1 VSDPGSTVH
10 RITCAVARNH
20 GRAMME
26 RLSEMG
32 VGSVLV
38 ESGRSVR
45 RRRYSRFFGLLGYA
59 ERLEDSPIELCQ
71 FSVAPEASEPLVRG
85 LAGALEM
92 NLPGRGTI
100 YAQECSSFV
109 DTTVAHVAPSPE
121 AGSRL
126 PGLLRDLAIMTCITS
141 MSGSG
146 EELARLALEFGT
158 GVPMVTLGSGSGLR
172 DRLGLL
178 RITVPA
184 EKEVVRLLVPALD
197 AEGLMR
203 MLIEKG
209 RLNRPGK
216 GFIYCS
222 PLLNGLLDTRTLVGP
237 QQHAATM
244 EQIVAAIDELEK
256 STAWRRRFP
265 ELEPEAGF
273 QLRERCAEI
282 TLVCIEEMAS
292 RYVQAA
298 MQAGAEAATIAH
310 LQRVSFG
317 EPGGG
322 ARERCRIIV
331 SQWQSAQVLDA
342 LRQAHQDSP
351 AQEERLESLEVQPVV
366 LSYSYRTQT
375 ARLLRRHHVPD

>member
-1 VSDPGSTVH
+1 MSDPGSTVH

-126 PGLLRDLAIMTCITS
+126 PGLLRDLDDPRSLIGAI
-141 MSGSG
+141 
-146 EELARLALEFGT
+146 
-158 GVPMVTLGSGSGLR
+158 PQH
-172 DRLGLL
+172 
-178 RITVPA
+178 
-184 EKEVVRLLVPALD
+184 ALD
-197 AEGLMR
+197 GVTHGL
-203 MLIEKG
+203 G
-209 RLNRPGK
+209 VVDDQD
-216 GFIYCS
+216 
-222 PLLNGLLDTRTLVGP
+222 LDNFSRSS
-237 QQHAATM
+237 AA
-244 EQIVAAIDELEK
+244 
-256 STAWRRRFP
+256 
-265 ELEPEAGF
+265 
-273 QLRERCAEI
+273 
-282 TLVCIEEMAS
+282 
-292 RYVQAA
+292 
-298 MQAGAEAATIAH
+298 H
-310 LQRVSFG
+310 
-317 EPGGG
+317 
-322 ARERCRIIV
+322 
-331 SQWQSAQVLDA
+331 
-342 LRQAHQDSP
+342 
-351 AQEERLESLEVQPVV
+351 VV
-366 LSYSYRTQT
+366 LLST
-375 ARLLRRHHVPD
+375 P